1 MFTHAAGKMAPR
13 SFMLK
18 RLLRQM
24 MALRLI
30 LLVVRILGN
39 RSGLTLALT
48 MRKAVPAKTQIPI
61 IWIRASTL
69 KSIRMIAI
77 RTPGIGTGSVA
88 ATFNM
93 KMMLRPASGARCVP
107 IMKTAAIRSMARI
120 TGSRIGRATRSTAVG
135 LTNMFLMTM
144 EQQTTRPTTGLSSMV
159 ALKPT

>member
-1 MFTHAAGKMAPR
+1 MTGHRHP
-13 SFMLK
+13 
-18 RLLRQM
+18 
-24 MALRLI
+24 
-30 LLVVRILGN
+30 
-39 RSGLTLALT
+39 LTT
-48 MRKAVPAKTQIPI
+48 SRK
-61 IWIRASTL
+61 ASTL
-69 KSIRMIAI
+69 KSIRMITI